1 MGRGIHLAEIQW
13 PSTASSLM
21 GSGDHAFL
29 AHISS
34 PGFLLGAGPPSVY
47 ASSLSSVRP
56 VCPTFNPFAPP
67 HPGIFFCFFF
77 FFFFELWVLTAASW
91 CPRVISQTSHSL
103 WKPLSALD
111 GSYDED
117 PSRDLCGCPM
127 YVGNVKNWPSEW
139 IWPLKWHSDVP
150 IRSLVL

>member
-1 MGRGIHLAEIQW
+1 MPSLKKKKDGQKRQFRVGRGIHLAEIQW

-77 FFFFELWVLTAASW
+77 FFFFELLVLTAAAGAPGLFLRLLILSGRL
-91 CPRVISQTSHSL
+91 CQHSMAA
-103 WKPLSALD
+103 KP
-111 GSYDED
+111 
-117 PSRDLCGCPM
+117 
-127 YVGNVKNWPSEW
+127 W
-139 IWPLKWHSDVP
+139 
-150 IRSLVL
+150 